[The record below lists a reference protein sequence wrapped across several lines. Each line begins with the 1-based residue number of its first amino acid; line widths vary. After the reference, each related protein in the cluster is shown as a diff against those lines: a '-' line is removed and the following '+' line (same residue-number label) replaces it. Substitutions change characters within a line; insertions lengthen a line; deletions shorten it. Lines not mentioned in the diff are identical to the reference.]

1 MAKVRLLLVDDDP
14 AHRKLYGED
23 VLGRAGYDVI
33 TVESGEAA
41 LETLETRR
49 PDLIITDVVMPGK
62 SGMALLKDI
71 VHAYPDI
78 GVILF
83 TSQPEVEV
91 AVEAIKIGALDYL
104 NKTKLVPP
112 TLLVEK
118 VAAALEKRPRHR
130 HRAES
135 GVQCIVGSDPKMLAL
150 IATVRQVADS
160 AANVLICG
168 ETGTGKELVARA
180 IHTESRRAG
189 GPFVTLDCATLASEL
204 AESELF
210 GHEKGA
216 FSGAVSQHRG
226 RFERADHGTLFL
238 DEVTN
243 LSAPMQAKLLR
254 VIQTRTFER
263 VGGEK
268 TIVADVRLLAAT
280 NRPLE
285 DCVREG
291 LFRRDLYHRLNVLQ
305 LRLPA
310 LRERRGDIPALVD
323 CFMARYA
330 SQSERPK
337 PQWTSAAL
345 ERLQAHDWPGNVR
358 DLENLVYRTVL
369 LCRKPVI
376 EADDVEQLV
385 REHTSGFVGPSVPV
399 PPAAPQPES
408 VAEVSAPGV
417 VEAPAG
423 STPAPAVGAA
433 VSSFDLSSQ
442 VEAREKEVLLTA
454 LARNRNNLSRTAREL
469 QISRTTLYS
478 KLHKYG
484 ILPS

>member
-1 MAKVRLLLVDDDP
+1 MATARLLLVDDDP
-14 AHRKLYGED
+14 AHRKLFGED
-23 VLGRAGYDVI
+23 VLARAGYDVMMA
-33 TVESGEAA
+33 ESGEAA

-104 NKTKLVPP
+104 SKTKLVPP
-112 TLLVEK
+112 TLLADK

-130 HRAES
+130 ARAES

-160 AANVLICG
+160 SANVLICG

-180 IHTESRRAG
+180 IHAESRRSS
-189 GPFVTLDCATLASEL
+189 GPFVTLDCATLAPEL

-243 LSAPMQAKLLR
+243 LSPQMQAKLLR
-254 VIQTRTFER
+254 VIQTKTFER

-268 TIVADVRLLAAT
+268 TIVADVRLVAAT

-291 LFRRDLYHRLNVLQ
+291 SFRRDLYHRLNVLQ
-305 LRLPA
+305 LRLPP

-323 CFMARYA
+323 CFMTRYA
-330 SQSERPK
+330 SQSERLK
-337 PQWTSAAL
+337 PQWTAAAL

-376 EADDVEQLV
+376 EADDVERLL
-385 REHTSGFVGPSVPV
+385 REHSGDFVAPTVPV
-399 PPAAPQPES
+399 PAVGLQPAPVANAAGSSIAVSPASTAPPQATSAAP
-408 VAEVSAPGV
+408 
-417 VEAPAG
+417 
-423 STPAPAVGAA
+423 
-433 VSSFDLSSQ
+433 SSFDLSSQ
-442 VEAREKEVLLTA
+442 VEARDREVLLAA